1 MNGGLL
7 LIDKPSGVTS
17 RYVDNFF
24 QRRFHN
30 RKVGHLGTLDPF
42 ATGLLIVA
50 VGEATKYLPFLPDEE
65 KTYQA
70 TLHLGVHT
78 TTGDLTGEVDETQ
91 DVPELT
97 KEKMVDALNHFL
109 GASKQLPPMTSAIKK
124 DGVPLYKISRKGEE
138 VERESRDI
146 YVHAISLDEFNGS
159 EIVFTCTVS
168 KGTYIRVLGEDIAKA
183 LGTVGHLTALRRLK
197 VGETDVTSAISI
209 DNADS
214 KDLLHPARFIAYP
227 RLEVTG
233 IMEKQ
238 VRNGVKLH
246 LESDAGRILMCHEG
260 EALAIYEKEGDIYR
274 CLRGL

>member
-7 LIDKPSGVTS
+7 LIDKPRGVTS

-70 TLHLGVHT
+70 TLRLGVHT
-78 TTGDLTGEVDETQ
+78 TTGDLTGEVDETK

-97 KEKMVDALNHFL
+97 EEKVVEALNHFL
-109 GASKQLPPMTSAIKK
+109 GSSKQLPPMTSAIKK

-168 KGTYIRVLGEDIAKA
+168 KGTYVRVLGEDIAKA

-246 LESDAGRILMCHEG
+246 FESDAGRILMCHEG